1 MAHPDMDDLLNEAFH
16 AAEEFLEKIGEFFP
30 FVVTMAPSGEISHAQ
45 EHLGEKAPGADET
58 IDVLV
63 EGLKNAAAKGKYKA
77 TAVVS
82 HAQIASP
89 DGKYEEAIS
98 ATLEHRSEPPVI
110 CYLPFKQTK
119 GKIDYGEIFAKRGD
133 ADCSPKARMKRQK
146 RPSIRMGTSR
156 SRMANDSRNHNK
168 LRGELTNNNERAIV
182 IPVVWHLI
190 QRRPIRRSEDQP
202 R

>member
-30 FVVTMAPSGEISHAQ
+30 FVVTMTPSGEVSHAQ
-45 EHLGEKAPGADET
+45 EHLGEKPPAAEET

-89 DGKYEEAIS
+89 NGKYQEAIS

-119 GKIDYGEIFAKRGD
+119 GKIDYGEIFAKRGESRVFVKGTNEAPKEAKQSKGHIPKPHVERQSD
-133 ADCSPKARMKRQK
+133 SHQASRRADK
-146 RPSIRMGTSR
+146 
-156 SRMANDSRNHNK
+156 
-168 LRGELTNNNERAIV
+168 
-182 IPVVWHLI
+182 
-190 QRRPIRRSEDQP
+190 
-202 R
+202 